1 MNVSDT
7 LSVDPGRTTLGDLHP
22 DLNAKAIRRKRLAGM
37 RIKRPQKKILN
48 FIFAIN
54 SLRSNGKSLAMLVI
68 RCALGA
74 LLTVSGCFIIKG
86 EIYPPFENIDP
97 VLYGCLEIFS
107 GSMLIM
113 GLFTRLAMAV
123 ATIGFGIIASLDISN
138 GMFDMQALMSCVA
151 CLVFL
156 IFGAGKYSCDFLLRK
171 AIIIRNIRKLRKKR
185 EQEMAYPDNIDAR
198 ENRAE

>member
-22 DLNAKAIRRKRLAGM
+22 EFNAKKLRRKKLAGM
-37 RIKRPQKKILN
+37 RIKRPKRNILN

-54 SLRSNGKSLAMLVI
+54 SLRSNGKSLAMLII

-74 LLTVSGCFIIKG
+74 LLIVSGSFIIEG
-86 EIYPPFENIDP
+86 EIFPPFENINP
-97 VLYGCLEIFS
+97 VLYATLEIFA
-107 GSMLIM
+107 GSMLVLGM
-113 GLFTRLAMAV
+113 FTRLAMAL
-123 ATIGFGIIASLDISN
+123 ATIGFGIIAFFDIYH
-138 GMFDMQALMSCVA
+138 GVFDMQALMSCVA

-171 AIIIRNIRKLRKKR
+171 AIIVKNIRRLRKTKKTITTPDLS
-185 EQEMAYPDNIDAR
+185 EQ
-198 ENRAE
+198 

>member
-1 MNVSDT
+1 
-7 LSVDPGRTTLGDLHP
+7 
-22 DLNAKAIRRKRLAGM
+22 
-37 RIKRPQKKILN
+37 
-48 FIFAIN
+48 
-54 SLRSNGKSLAMLVI
+54 MLVI

-97 VLYGCLEIFS
+97 VLYGSLEIFS

-198 ENRAE
+198 ENQAE